1 VVLVVCSNFCYTNNI
16 TQNVV
21 LNYMST
27 KHSGK
32 ATSRVVGRHRPAS
45 KPYILAAPGRC
56 PLAKLTYNKGS
67 LSLALGKVLC
77 PSTVAFYIG
86 STVSPLASFAQSS
99 HIVMS
104 GLLVIPAQLVQKQA
118 SSSSVLGQSLSI
130 LPPYLSNLSNRSVVS
145 VQ

>member
-1 VVLVVCSNFCYTNNI
+1 
-16 TQNVV
+16 
-21 LNYMST
+21 
-27 KHSGK
+27 
-32 ATSRVVGRHRPAS
+32 
-45 KPYILAAPGRC
+45 
-56 PLAKLTYNKGS
+56 
-67 LSLALGKVLC
+67 LC

-86 STVSPLASFAQSS
+86 STVSPLASFSQSS

-130 LPPYLSNLSNRSVVS
+130 LPPYLSNRSVVS